1 MVVEDG
7 FGDIQPQAA
16 AAAVPV
22 PGFVHPIEGSE
33 DTLQIFLSNV
43 DAGILHGKHL
53 VFLGDSNHRPR
64 RRICHGISD
73 HIGEHF
79 LHKPPVAVFSPGL
92 SLAPKVFS
100 FARDT
105 FMVHYEG
112 GVGDKV

>member
-53 VFLGDSNHRPR
+53 VLLCDSNHSPR
-64 RRICHGISD
+64 WRICHGISD